1 MGLLKENEFL
11 LDGYFYEIHN
21 SDRMM
26 EKKKIIIEIKVSI
39 KNFKLIIFND
49 IPYFEINLDSID
61 SSFEIRKKITVHQD
75 NDKILS
81 IISTLK
87 IRIDRKIFNTTEDF
101 NKYLVDNLGLITDD
115 KITQTLR
122 KKYGIKIT
130 GNIKERNKID
140 KINGIKN

>member
-1 MGLLKENEFL
+1 MG
-11 LDGYFYEIHN
+11 
-21 SDRMM
+21 
-26 EKKKIIIEIKVSI
+26 
-39 KNFKLIIFND
+39 
-49 IPYFEINLDSID
+49 PYFEINLDSID

-140 KINGIKN
+140 KINGIKNKINDNYDVKKLFNNQEFKIKYKGFVDFQ

>member
-1 MGLLKENEFL
+1 MGDYYKHESQQNSKKKYNNINYLYKNNNELIGFGFLKFKNCKFFGDYLLKENEFL

-61 SSFEIRKKITVHQD
+61 SSFEIKKKKKKKKKKV
-75 NDKILS
+75 LS
-81 IISTLK
+81 
-87 IRIDRKIFNTTEDF
+87 
-101 NKYLVDNLGLITDD
+101 LIP
-115 KITQTLR
+115 LL
-122 KKYGIKIT
+122 
-130 GNIKERNKID
+130 
-140 KINGIKN
+140 